1 MIICSQRAPCIKTPK
16 GSDRIERVG
25 INRFHSTY
33 CGAPWFHE
41 AKIPLRSDLTKP
53 PCLSNRKREFLC
65 WHWKWHKANTHSVSD
80 TKDPKDKHVRLN
92 KWITCSPWQS
102 SFLHL
107 WDFGVCQ
114 VLTATPGRVNRSRGE
129 GVCWLILWALRAES
143 LFPTLHWL
151 LDSFYEARLYAQVG
165 MLIKSVLAC

>member
-1 MIICSQRAPCIKTPK
+1 MI
-16 GSDRIERVG
+16 
-25 INRFHSTY
+25 
-33 CGAPWFHE
+33 PWG
-41 AKIPLRSDLTKP
+41 KIPLWSNLTKP
-53 PCLSNRKREFLC
+53 PCLNNKKREFLC

-80 TKDPKDKHVRLN
+80 TKDPKDKHEQLN
-92 KWITCSPWQS
+92 KWIRCSSWQS

-143 LFPTLHWL
+143 QFPTLHWL
-151 LDSFYEARLYAQVG
+151 LDSFLLSLQKKRKKKKRIWLYAQVG
-165 MLIKSVLAC
+165 MLIKTVLAC